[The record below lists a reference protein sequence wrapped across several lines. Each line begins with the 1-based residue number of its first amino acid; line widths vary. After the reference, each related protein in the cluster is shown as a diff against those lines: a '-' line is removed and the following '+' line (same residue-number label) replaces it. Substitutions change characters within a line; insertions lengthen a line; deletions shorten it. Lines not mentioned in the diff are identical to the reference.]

1 MNAPNFYIVADGNA
15 YAMEDDGYM
24 FGAPVFEDNTVDW
37 NSAYDFEPD
46 EEDGEYVAHMC
57 KMLQDIKALTIEHT
71 NEVFVK

>member
-1 MNAPNFYIVADGNA
+1 MNAPNFYVVADGNA

-37 NSAYDFEPD
+37 NSAYDFEPN
-46 EEDGEYVAHMC
+46 EEDVEYVAHMC

>member
-37 NSAYDFEPD
+37 NSAYDFEPN
-46 EEDGEYVAHMC
+46 EEDVEYVAHMC

>member
-46 EEDGEYVAHMC
+46 EEDVEYVAHMC

-71 NEVFVK
+71 DEVFVK

>member
-37 NSAYDFEPD
+37 NSAYDFEPE
-46 EEDGEYVAHMC
+46 EEDVEYVAHMC

>member
-46 EEDGEYVAHMC
+46 EEDVEYVAHMC
-57 KMLQDIKALTIEHT
+57 KMLQDIKALTIEQT

>member
-1 MNAPNFYIVADGNA
+1 MNAPNFYVVADGNA

-46 EEDGEYVAHMC
+46 EEDVEYVAHMC

>member
-37 NSAYDFEPD
+37 NSAYDFEPN
-46 EEDGEYVAHMC
+46 EEDVEYVAHMC

-71 NEVFVK
+71 DEVFVK

>member
-46 EEDGEYVAHMC
+46 EEDVEYVAHMC